1 MAPVTMADTHR
12 LMGDCLRRGDGDL
25 RRAGDCCRLG
35 GVGDLRL
42 RPPPAPRSPCLA
54 LSSRLGGLAGLLPP
68 SLPLPA
74 GLLPRRG
81 GGEGK
86 RGGGGSLE
94 GGGGDA
100 CLLG

>member
-1 MAPVTMADTHR
+1 
-12 LMGDCLRRGDGDL
+12 MGDCLRRGDNDL

-35 GVGDLRL
+35 GVGDLRP
-42 RPPPAPRSPCLA
+42 RPPAAPRSPCLD
-54 LSSRLGGLAGLLPP
+54 LSSLLGPGLAGLLPL
-68 SLPLPA
+68 SLPLPP

-86 RGGGGSLE
+86 RGGGGSLG

-100 CLLG
+100 CLLAWIMKLTLHIT